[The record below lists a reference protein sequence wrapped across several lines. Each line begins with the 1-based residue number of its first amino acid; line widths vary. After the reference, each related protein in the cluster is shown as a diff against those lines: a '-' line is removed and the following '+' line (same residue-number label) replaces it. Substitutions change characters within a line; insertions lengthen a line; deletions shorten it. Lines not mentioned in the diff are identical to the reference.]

1 MTPKVQLTI
10 VSGGSYQQ
18 RENRIAS
25 VLDGIT
31 QTKNVAIILEGLP
44 IGESSLESL
53 TESSPLLRI
62 ERIAPGCVCC
72 IGQLALRVTLN
83 RLLRQH
89 PERLFLAISDA
100 AHMDAL
106 TALLQA
112 PPYDRWIAL
121 GESIK

>member
-1 MTPKVQLTI
+1 MTLKVQLTI
-10 VSGGSYQQ
+10 VSGGNYQQ

-25 VLDGIT
+25 MLKGFT

-44 IGESSLESL
+44 SGESSLESL
-53 TESSPLLRI
+53 LEASPSSRI

-89 PERLFLAISDA
+89 PERLFLAISDVV
-100 AHMDAL
+100 HIDAL

-112 PPYDRWIAL
+112 PPYDQWITL
-121 GESIK
+121 GESI